1 MKLLWGLWNIPM
13 WGYYWGYT
21 AAQIELMAADCPIT
35 VYNHKGKRNKKNK
48 FDKADAYDV
57 ERKAKEWKDK
67 YGKGTD
73 GIQIDL
79 SGYSI
84 K

>member
-1 MKLLWGLWNIPM
+1 M

-21 AAQIELMAADCPIT
+21 AAQIELMAVDCPIT
-35 VYNHKGKRNKKNK
+35 VYNHKDNK
-48 FDKADAYDV
+48 FNKADAYDV
-57 ERKAKEWKDK
+57 ERKAKEWRDK

-73 GIQIDL
+73 RIQIDL
-79 SGYSI
+79 SEYSI

>member
-1 MKLLWGLWNIPM
+1 M

-21 AAQIELMAADCPIT
+21 AAQIELMAVDCPIT
-35 VYNHKGKRNKKNK
+35 VYNHKDKRNKKNK
-48 FDKADAYDV
+48 FNKADAYDA
-57 ERKAKEWKDK
+57 ERKAKEWRDK

-73 GIQIDL
+73 RIQIDL
-79 SGYSI
+79 SEYSI